1 MNVPTKDGT
10 QKLKLKIS
18 SAVMETEMENKHE
31 QKRKITQQI
40 RDIKIQFKSS
50 LALIL

>member
-1 MNVPTKDGT
+1 MK
-10 QKLKLKIS
+10 
-18 SAVMETEMENKHE
+18 TEMENKHE

-40 RDIKIQFKSS
+40 RHIKIQFKSS